1 VQLQAS
7 AFFERLT
14 VEEQL
19 GTFADLYRVPASRCE
34 EMLEVVGLVDKR
46 RARTED
52 LSGGQAQR
60 LSIACSLVHDP
71 EVLFLDEPTGAL
83 DPQARRNLWDV
94 LRAINDEGRTIVLT
108 THYMDEAEALCDQV
122 SILDHGRLLTTDT
135 PRALV
140 AALGQAQRIL
150 VDAGQ
155 LTRDEAARLPGVQGA
170 TEDGGTLTL
179 STHDPG
185 SVLSQLSQRDA
196 LRGLQVTSA
205 TLDDVF
211 LHLTGREYRA

>member
-1 VQLQAS
+1 
-7 AFFERLT
+7 
-14 VEEQL
+14 
-19 GTFADLYRVPASRCE
+19 
-34 EMLEVVGLVDKR
+34 
-46 RARTED
+46 
-52 LSGGQAQR
+52 
-60 LSIACSLVHDP
+60 
-71 EVLFLDEPTGAL
+71 
-83 DPQARRNLWDV
+83 V
-94 LRAINDEGRTIVLT
+94 LRAINHEGRTIVLT

-140 AALGQAQRIL
+140 AGLGRAQRIL
-150 VDAGQ
+150 VDSGQ
-155 LTRDEAARLPGVQGA
+155 IDSEEAAGLPGVEGA
-170 TEDGGTLTL
+170 TEDNGTLAL

-185 SVLSQLSQRDA
+185 AVLAQLSQRDA